1 MITLKTFITAHQ
13 PTTLIQQD
21 KAAIYKN
28 FLQKRERKNTNRW
41 SIVYKT
47 FAYSLST
54 LSVIGF
60 ILFGEFFGI
69 FEQTPTEFSQSVDAQ
84 SIGKIT
90 NAK

>member
-1 MITLKTFITAHQ
+1 MTTLKKFIITNQ
-13 PTTLIQQD
+13 SKPLLQ
-21 KAAIYKN
+21 KAKTSIYKD

-47 FAYSLST
+47 FTYSLSL

-60 ILFGEFFGI
+60 VFFGL
-69 FEQTPTEFSQSVDAQ
+69 FEKSPTDFSQSVDAQ

-90 NAK
+90 NFK